1 MVRPRARP
9 STSSLLTTTTLLST
23 TFSTVF
29 AASSSFPKVDFSSLG
44 TVAVVGSFAGLSLYD
59 PTNPPPTFDASR
71 STVLARRTDG
81 TLTKV
86 GQTDE
91 GGSIDTVCQSP
102 DGTLYVGGNFT
113 RVDDIGAVNIARY
126 DLEGRRWETMGNG
139 LDGQVRALS
148 CNGSTVYAGGEFGPV
163 SEGGG
168 PNVAAWS
175 TEEQNWVDL
184 PFYGFDGAVE
194 TIDSS
199 RDGQSVFF
207 GGSFST
213 TFSNSTS
220 TTTTG
225 SSSVANPD
233 AAGNL
238 YPSLGSSLSPISL
251 NQSDYWASPTTY
263 TSGFGRPEYVFCPK
277 KEDGIG
283 SSWLLV
289 DGAVGFFIVRLYR
302 ELNVRGIR
310 LGNTFYEGRGTRNFS
325 LVSIPDNQVLELTYS
340 TDPSNPSAGTST
352 CSDNCILAHNS
363 SIPYQDFL
371 FPEGTTMTGFQL
383 NVNGWYGAGGGLHL
397 IQLLSQGSY
406 AYATESSNVNPCTNG
421 LGAVAASSVETD
433 GNWTT
438 REVDTSI
445 AGTTQ
450 QVLVATVPGGST
462 TSSPSITWSPSVPQ
476 DGNYAVY
483 FHTPG
488 CTRMENCGVRTSV
501 KVTASPTSGSANS
514 TTIEQT
520 NADDRS
526 TLIYNGTLSAGTDTF
541 TVSMSLADGAASN
554 SGTNYQIIA
563 DYINLVA
570 ASTNGTST
578 QINRGYGLYE
588 YAVGNSQGTFG
599 DSVVDSVSKN
609 ASSIMTNSTGFD
621 ALAFDL
627 NQGASVSSIV
637 TIGEGQDTRVFVGG
651 EFTYTARQGGGGS
664 TSQNVVVY
672 SAGQPQAAPNGGL
685 DGRVDSLLE
694 LNGALYAAGTF
705 ETTSDGSITGLD
717 GFARWNYSSPSS
729 SSWEKLG
736 GSAPSVVGSIAG
748 LAVVN
753 TGSGQKDGS
762 EDAIAVVGGGGS
774 GLAFYDPSRSNW
786 NSSMGALLLGNLTA
800 VGGTTDLSETNATT
814 FYAGNIQVAIQ
825 HATPGGAVLSSGK
838 NGQPRLSS
846 FGFDFGSSETTSTSP
861 ASSSSAPT
869 SSRFRRS
876 DFEQFTSFD
885 LLTRSIDPR
894 SSRLVL
900 EPRAPAPSPA
910 ANLTLPTPIQAIA
923 SSTGSSE
930 EVLAGAFWKN
940 GSTELMLVGGSF
952 VSSEGVRNV
961 GAYDP
966 KAQNLTALAG
976 EDLVGTVTNLLVV
989 DDTLWIGGNF
999 STANG
1004 RQGFTTYNLKAGQTD
1019 DSQPPLSGYA
1029 GNNATLNVIAQRPGY
1044 DSEILVAG
1052 AFASAGSLPCQ
1063 SVCLWDTGKL
1073 QWSSLGGGLQGA
1085 VGSIDFAG
1093 SNSQYLIAAGEFL
1106 LDSSTAYIAKWNF
1119 KNSTWS
1125 GIGAPSDLPGPATA
1139 FSADDS
1145 NLDKLFVAGRSTS
1158 GSPYLAFWNGSTW
1171 TDINNNTLAAG
1182 SGVQQLAFVPLQS
1195 DHESNDII
1203 EKNRML
1209 LVSGALNIND
1219 TSLSAALYDGQD
1231 WYPYLVSSSATGSAG
1246 VISQLFYSS
1255 TSFSLS
1261 GGHHLAVGIVILIS
1275 IAIALGVIFLLVLI
1289 GLLIALSRRKDE
1301 PQYPPNRNL
1310 GASTSTTSSA
1320 EGLHRPNSLL
1330 QTVGAA
1336 TAVLLDPKGEKG
1348 MHHDHD
1354 SITGGGMDFDGAAM
1368 SYGSDYGDDGEPS
1381 TALARY
1387 SFSAE
1392 NQGELSISANEQLSI
1407 LEATDPNWWMVANSA
1422 GQRGLVP
1429 QTYLA

>member
-1 MVRPRARP
+1 MVRPRSRRTTP
-9 STSSLLTTTTLLST
+9 SLFSTQAAILLST
-23 TFSTVF
+23 STTVL

-59 PTNPPPTFDASR
+59 PSNPPPTFDATR

-86 GQTDE
+86 GETDQ
-91 GGSIDTVCQSP
+91 GGSIETVCQST
-102 DGTLYVGGNFT
+102 DGVLYVGGNFT
-113 RVDDIGAVNIARY
+113 SVDEVGAVNIARY
-126 DLEGRRWETMGNG
+126 DVNGRKWQAMGDG
-139 LDGQVRALS
+139 LDGQVKALS
-148 CNGSTVYAGGEFGPV
+148 CNGSTVYAGGDFGAARDG
-163 SEGGG
+163 SG

-175 TEEQNWVDL
+175 TTEQNWVDL
-184 PFYGFDGAVE
+184 PFYGFNGAVE
-194 TIDSS
+194 TIESS
-199 RDGQSVFF
+199 KDGQSVFF
-207 GGSFST
+207 GGSFTT

-220 TTTTG
+220 TSTTG

-238 YPSLGSSLSPISL
+238 FQSLGSSLAPLSL

-263 TSGFGRPEYVFCPK
+263 ISGFGRPEYVFCPK
-277 KEDGIG
+277 GEDGIG
-283 SSWLLV
+283 TSWLLV

-302 ELNVRGIR
+302 ELNVRGLR
-310 LGNTFYEGRGTRNFS
+310 LGNTFYEGRGTKNFS

-406 AYATESSNVNPCTNG
+406 AYANEASNVNPCTTG
-421 LGAVAASSVETD
+421 LGAVAASSVNTN

-438 REVDTSI
+438 EQVDTSI

-450 QVLVATVPGGST
+450 EVLVANVRGGSA
-462 TSSPSITWSPSVPQ
+462 SSSAPSITWSPSVPQ

-488 CTRMENCGVRTSV
+488 CTAMDNCGARTSV
-501 KVTASPTSGSANS
+501 QVTASPSSGSSNS
-514 TTIEQT
+514 TTVDQT
-520 NADDRS
+520 NRQDTS
-526 TLIYNGTLSAGTDTF
+526 ILVYNGTLSAGTDTLK
-541 TVSMSLADGAASN
+541 VSMTLADGAAST
-554 SGTNYQIIA
+554 SGQNYEIIA

-578 QINRGYGLYE
+578 QINRGYGLFE
-588 YAVGNSQGTFG
+588 YAVGGSQGTFG
-599 DSVVDSVSKN
+599 DSVIDQPQKN
-609 ASSIMTNSTGFD
+609 ASSVMTNSTGFD
-621 ALAFDL
+621 SLSFNLD
-627 NQGASVSSIV
+627 QGAIVNSIV
-637 TIGEGQDTRVFVGG
+637 TVGQGKETRVFVGG
-651 EFTYTARQGGGGS
+651 DFTYTSRTGGGS
-664 TSQNVVVY
+664 AASRNIVVY
-672 SAGQPQAAPNGGL
+672 SAGETQTAPNGGL
-685 DGRVDSLLE
+685 DGPVDSLLE
-694 LNGALYAAGTF
+694 LNGAIYAAGTF
-705 ETTSDGSITGLD
+705 KATSDGSITDLAGI
-717 GFARWNYSSPSS
+717 ARWNHSSSS
-729 SSWEKLG
+729 SSWEKLSG
-736 GSAPSVVGSIAG
+736 TAPTVVGSIAG
-748 LAVVN
+748 LATVN
-753 TGSGQKDGS
+753 TGSGQKNGS

-774 GLAFYDPSRSNW
+774 GLAFYDPAQSRW
-786 NSSMGALLLGNLTA
+786 NSSMGGLLLGNLTA
-800 VGGTTDLSETNATT
+800 VGGAKDLSNTNGTT
-814 FYAGNIQVAIQ
+814 YYAGRIQVALQ
-825 HATPGGAVLSSGK
+825 HATPGGAVLSNGK

-846 FGFDFGSSETTSTSP
+846 FGFDFGSSETTSASST
-861 ASSSSAPT
+861 SSSSAPT
-869 SSRFRRS
+869 SPRFRRS
-876 DFEQFTSFD
+876 EDEEEQSLQLFS
-885 LLTRSIDPR
+885 RSLDPR

-923 SSTGSSE
+923 SSPSTSE

-940 GSTELMLVGGSF
+940 ASTELMIVGGSF
-952 VSSEGVRNV
+952 VSSEGVRNI

-966 KAQNLTALAG
+966 KARTLTALAG
-976 EDLVGTVTNLLVV
+976 EGLSGTVTNLLVV
-989 DDTLWIGGNF
+989 DNTLWIGGNF
-999 STANG
+999 STTSG
-1004 RQGFTTYNLKAGQTD
+1004 RQGFTTYDLKASQND

-1029 GNNATLNVIAQRPGY
+1029 GSNATLNVIAKRPGY
-1044 DSEILVAG
+1044 DSQILVAG

-1073 QWSSLGGGLQGA
+1073 QWSSLGGGLQGV

-1093 SNSQYLIAAGEFL
+1093 SNSQYMIATGEFL
-1106 LDSSTAYIAKWNF
+1106 LESSTAYIAKWNF

-1125 GIGAPSDLPGPATA
+1125 SIGAPTDLPGPATA

-1145 NLDKLFVAGRSTS
+1145 NLDKLFVAGRSIS
-1158 GSPYLAFWNGSTW
+1158 GSPYLSYWNGSTW
-1171 TDINNNTLAAG
+1171 TDINNNTLATG

-1195 DHESNDII
+1195 DHESNDIV

-1209 LVSGALNIND
+1209 LVSGDLTIND

-1231 WYPYLVSSSATGSAG
+1231 WYPYLVSTSATGSAG
-1246 VISQLFYSS
+1246 VISRLFYSS

-1275 IAIALGVIFLLVLI
+1275 IAIALGVVFLLVLI

-1310 GASTSTTSSA
+1310 GASTSTNSSA

-1354 SITGGGMDFDGAAM
+1354 SLNGGMDYDGAAM

-1392 NQGELSISANEQLSI
+1392 HPGELSISANEQLSI
-1407 LEATDPNWWMVANSA
+1407 LEATDPNWWMVLNSA